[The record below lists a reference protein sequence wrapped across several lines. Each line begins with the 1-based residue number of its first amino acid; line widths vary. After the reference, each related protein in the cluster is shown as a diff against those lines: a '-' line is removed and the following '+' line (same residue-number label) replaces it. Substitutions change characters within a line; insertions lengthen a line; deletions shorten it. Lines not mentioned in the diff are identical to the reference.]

1 MQDYPHYGL
10 IPAKH
15 LKPGMHLKT
24 PDGQSAVVVG
34 GSVPADHGG
43 WMWDLTVP
51 GNNDHD
57 FYVFP
62 SQADGSDDGAYHVTQ
77 GDVAVLVHNDSCGVT
92 PRDGGGEDANG
103 NFISGSADGQNLAG
117 QLRGESANSVFNE
130 DGSLSQGAIDN
141 SQKIIDGEDINNPAV
156 REYFE
161 SNGGAAQWGKYS
173 TGTYQSP
180 YGPFQV
186 HYYMN
191 EETGEIMEYD
201 YKAVMNRR

>member
-1 MQDYPHYGL
+1 
-10 IPAKH
+10 
-15 LKPGMHLKT
+15 MHLKT

-34 GSVPADHGG
+34 GSVPAAHDG

-62 SQADGSDDGAYHVTQ
+62 AQADGSDREYRVGAS
-77 GDVAVLVHNDSCGVT
+77 DVPILVHNDSCGVT

-103 NFISGSADGQNLAG
+103 NFISGSADGQKLAS
-117 QLRGESANSVFNE
+117 QLRGESANSLFNE
-130 DGSLSQGAIDN
+130 DGSLSHEAIDN

-156 REYFE
+156 RDYFE
-161 SNGGAAQWGKYS
+161 NNGGADQWGKYS

-180 YGPFQV
+180 YGAFQV
-186 HYYMN
+186 HFYMN
-191 EETGEIMEYD
+191 GEPEEIMMYD
-201 YKAVMNRR
+201 YKAVMNRG